1 MQIGFGQQRQL
12 INASKIFHGTRPH
25 LHSIADTVCGIYS
38 NNGDSISLRNRLWVA
53 SAISYFTD
61 SQLLSGASRRRGI
74 RLQMQQ
80 ECMCLVSA
88 SLWNTT
94 ARPTTDIPLVFRFFK
109 QFSSTMY
116 IQMPESVQ
124 LSSTP
129 ACALFVKRL
138 PAYLQTT
145 WRMRDK
151 QKTLNTYTHP
161 HTQLQTKDSADSSA
175 TWLKNTFFFYFPTHV
190 WVAFFLRN
198 PVRICHKK
206 QFQMRRARGY
216 AKKRWN
222 GRGSA
227 VTFKLLAAT
236 ITRSRQALWHLCVWA
251 IWFEIE

>member
-38 NNGDSISLRNRLWVA
+38 NNGDSISLRKRLWVA
-53 SAISYFTD
+53 SVISYFTD

-94 ARPTTDIPLVFRFFK
+94 ARPTTDIPLVFRLFK
-109 QFSSTMY
+109 QFSSAMY

-129 ACALFVKRL
+129 ACPRICR
-138 PAYLQTT
+138 Q
-145 WRMRDK
+145 RDVCVTSRK
-151 QKTLNTYTHP
+151 HWIRIRTPTRSCRQKTPPTPLPHP
-161 HTQLQTKDSADSSA
+161 HNADVHGLKIRFFFLFSYTCLSCVFLEKSSSA
-175 TWLKNTFFFYFPTHV
+175 SP
-190 WVAFFLRN
+190 
-198 PVRICHKK
+198 
-206 QFQMRRARGY
+206 
-216 AKKRWN
+216 
-222 GRGSA
+222 
-227 VTFKLLAAT
+227 
-236 ITRSRQALWHLCVWA
+236 
-251 IWFEIE
+251 